1 MDRYLMNNYKK
12 YVKTT
17 SAEGFADKEVLTVF
31 FVDKRKIRACFP
43 EVPVSNFIDKH
54 IPYKYIESEFEFR
67 GSKTTH
73 AVHYEQKV
81 AEDKDYEY
89 KIKFNSNGE
98 IIDSYKEKKEKYK
111 IIECNNIV
119 SGKPSGVVIVERT
132 GGEFNLIHKKINI
145 FYGKR
150 LQIDIKEYVYNDSGN
165 TIGVKYRTYFE
176 KENEDGFEISQVL
189 SKSLSFKHTDMDPL
203 KPFPQTTDEV
213 LSYKIDPNE
222 SEKIE
227 SIRTDVYIDRNTI
240 VETKDVI
247 TKEFKKN
254 KVYTTINN
262 LTYDEKDRICRNE
275 RALNKIIRGDDILNK
290 VNITSEVFDTYEFY
304 DD

>member
-1 MDRYLMNNYKK
+1 
-12 YVKTT
+12 
-17 SAEGFADKEVLTVF
+17 
-31 FVDKRKIRACFP
+31 
-43 EVPVSNFIDKH
+43 
-54 IPYKYIESEFEFR
+54 
-67 GSKTTH
+67 
-73 AVHYEQKV
+73 
-81 AEDKDYEY
+81 
-89 KIKFNSNGE
+89 
-98 IIDSYKEKKEKYK
+98 
-111 IIECNNIV
+111 
-119 SGKPSGVVIVERT
+119 
-132 GGEFNLIHKKINI
+132 
-145 FYGKR
+145 
-150 LQIDIKEYVYNDSGN
+150 
-165 TIGVKYRTYFE
+165 
-176 KENEDGFEISQVL
+176 
-189 SKSLSFKHTDMDPL
+189 MDPL